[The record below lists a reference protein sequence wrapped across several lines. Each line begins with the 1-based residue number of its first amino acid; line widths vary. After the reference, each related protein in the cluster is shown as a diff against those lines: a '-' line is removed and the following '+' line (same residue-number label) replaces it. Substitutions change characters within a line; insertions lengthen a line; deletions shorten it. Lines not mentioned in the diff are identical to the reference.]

1 MRTKNKKRNRKLQ
14 ILVIVTGFLFVF
26 FLIFLVPVNF
36 GQLFKGNLLL
46 NGIFIAIPIIF
57 AVLFVVTLSYAI
69 NRISLIKTIELENE
83 NVLGQKSSFNNLYAF
98 QKRIFALSR
107 FRSKQ
112 SQHIIAFTFSNLV
125 VSQNLNRNQEIFG
138 INTFIVEYLESMAK
152 DINLN
157 PRDFIFA
164 FSHGTF
170 LIFTFKQNEQSLNM
184 ICETLSRKIYEYAA
198 DNCRHVSVQPF
209 FGITLVNDEETL
221 IQHIE
226 NAQVAR
232 EYSERNFETV
242 TFYQPSFRKTITTND
257 IDELQAALENNEF
270 VVYYQP
276 KFDLTNKRFI
286 SSEAL
291 IRWKSEKYGLLS
303 PAKFLDKAEA
313 VGLTHEIDTFVLRKV
328 CEDINDLRR
337 RGKKLLPVSVNF
349 SLYEFYS
356 ANFLDTIVQIMEHYE
371 IPTNLIEIEITEAT
385 SQANQFLS
393 VSIIKKLKDRGM
405 RVLMDDFGIGFSNL
419 GNLKK
424 IPFDAIKIDKSFID
438 DIVVNEKARE
448 IVRLLVGLAKVS
460 GMEVIAEGVDNI
472 EQVNI
477 LRKIKCD
484 TIQGFYYSPALSHKD
499 FEKFLAN
506 NPFEKKEA
514 VNKWF

>member
-1 MRTKNKKRNRKLQ
+1 MKSKKTNRKLQ
-14 ILVIVTGFLFVF
+14 VLVVITGFLFTF
-26 FLIFLVPVNF
+26 FLVFLVPVNF
-36 GQLFKGNLLL
+36 GQLFKGDLLL

-57 AVLFVVTLSYAI
+57 AILFIVTLTYAI
-69 NRISLIKTIELENE
+69 NRVSLIKTVELENE
-83 NVLGQKSSFNNLYAF
+83 NVLGRKSAFNNLYAF
-98 QKRIFALSR
+98 QKRVLALSR
-107 FRSKQ
+107 FRRRQ

-125 VSQNLNRNQEIFG
+125 ISQNLNRNQEIFG
-138 INTFIVEYLESMAK
+138 VNTFIVDYLDNLPK
-152 DINLN
+152 DVGIN
-157 PRDFIFA
+157 PRDMVFA

-170 LIFTFKQNEQSLNM
+170 LIYTFKQSEQSLNT

-209 FGITLVNDEETL
+209 FGITLVNDEETVV
-221 IQHIE
+221 QHIE

-232 EYSERNFETV
+232 EYSERNFETI
-242 TFYQPSFRKTITTND
+242 TFYQPSFRKTINTND
-257 IDELQAALENNEF
+257 IDELQAALEKGEF

-276 KFDLTNKRFI
+276 KYNLTTKRFI

-291 IRWKSEKYGLLS
+291 IRWESEKYGLLS

-328 CEDINDLRR
+328 CENLNDLRR
-337 RGKKLLPVSVNF
+337 RGKRMLPVSVNF

-356 ANFLDTIVQIMEHYE
+356 ANFLDTVVKTMEEYD
-371 IPTNLIEIEITEAT
+371 IPTHLIEIEITEAT

-424 IPFDAIKIDKSFID
+424 IPFDAIKIDKSYID
-438 DIVVNEKARE
+438 DLVTDVKAQE
-448 IVRLLVGLAKVS
+448 IVKLLVGLSKVN
-460 GMEVIAEGVDNI
+460 GMEAIAEGVDNK
-472 EQVNI
+472 EQVEI
-477 LRKIKCD
+477 LRKLKCD
-484 TIQGFYYSPALSHKD
+484 TIQGFYYSRALSSKD
-499 FEKFLAN
+499 YEKFLAD

-514 VNKWF
+514 VNK